1 MEGFFYIARQ
11 DAPEIIDVL
20 SSRYGW
26 TVQQIEAIDI
36 INLAEIL
43 KVAVEKTRRDT
54 VYAEWV
60 AIQPFMILEWLKFM
74 SFDDY
79 YTRRTGGDIDVR
91 PAEEILAEVEEIK
104 KWVG

>member
-1 MEGFFYIARQ
+1 MEEVDIRTLA
-11 DAPEIIDVL
+11 DV
-20 SSRYGW
+20 
-26 TVQQIEAIDI
+26 
-36 INLAEIL
+36 L

>member
-11 DAPEIIDVL
+11 DAPEVIDTL
-20 SSRYGW
+20 ASRYGW
-26 TVQQIEAIDI
+26 AIPQIEATEIRT
-36 INLAEIL
+36 LAEIL
-43 KVAVEKTRRDT
+43 KVATEKARRDT

-60 AIQPFMILEWLKFM
+60 ALQPFMIIQWLKWM

-79 YTRRTGGDIDVR
+79 YTRRTGGDIDTR
-91 PAEEILAEVEEIK
+91 SAEEILAEVEEVK

>member
-1 MEGFFYIARQ
+1 MESFFYICRQ

-60 AIQPFMILEWLKFM
+60 ALQPFMVIKWIKFM
-74 SFDDY
+74 QFSEY
-79 YTRRTGGDIDVR
+79 YDHRTGVDIDMR
-91 PAEEILAEVEEIK
+91 PAEDILAEVEEIK
-104 KWVG
+104 KYVG